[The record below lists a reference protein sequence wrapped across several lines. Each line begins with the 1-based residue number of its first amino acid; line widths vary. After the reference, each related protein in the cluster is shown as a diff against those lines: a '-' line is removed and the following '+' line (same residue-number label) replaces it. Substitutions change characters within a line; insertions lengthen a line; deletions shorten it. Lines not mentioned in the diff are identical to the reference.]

1 MSKIIGLA
9 SILLLIALFLG
20 INITAD
26 RALAGYRLDLT
37 EGSLYTVQPATK
49 RIARSPDEPIRMTFY
64 YSKDLARG
72 IPQLESFGRR
82 VTELLQTIEADS
94 NGKIDL
100 TIVNPEPFS
109 EEEDNAVADGIQ
121 PQPISQTESLYF
133 GLVATN
139 SLDGRE
145 VIPVFN
151 PRDERFLEYKIA
163 QLIAK
168 LADPDKPTLGLITS
182 LQMTG
187 GFDPRTQ
194 RPTPE
199 WTVLREMRAT
209 FDIETIPPTATEL
222 PADLDCL
229 MIVHPKGLSDALVY
243 EIDQYILAGGGAIIF
258 VDPLAEAEPMQQQQM
273 GMMVGQDRSSDLPAL
288 FDAWGLGYD
297 PAQIAGDLDLA
308 ISVRAGAQRP
318 EVVPYVIWLNV
329 GADQMTDTD
338 PVTGNLTRINIAS
351 AGVLTTT
358 DESPAALEPLIT
370 TSDQSGLVP
379 VASLQGGFVDPKT
392 ILNSFFTD
400 GESRTLA
407 ARVTGTVPTA
417 FPDGPPASTNT
428 NDTEDPD
435 EVGPAKPDTAA
446 DSADIPATHLAE
458 STDAINVI
466 VVADVDLL
474 EDGGWVRELRL
485 GNTLLGYD
493 ILADNGALAL
503 NAAEQMAGSRDLL
516 ELRGRGS
523 FDRPFT
529 LIEQMQREAEAEFL
543 AKEQTLE
550 EEIEQTRQRIT
561 DLQSARTETG
571 VAALVLTEEQQ
582 AEVDALEE
590 TLIAKRK
597 ELREVQLN
605 LRKDIEALETRLK
618 IINTAAVPVLLCVLA
633 MTMGGYNALRRR
645 ASRRKADRR

>member
-64 YSKDLARG
+64 YSRDLARG

-121 PQPISQTESLYF
+121 PQPITQTDSLYF

-194 RPTPE
+194 QPTPE

-229 MIVHPKGLSDALVY
+229 MIVHPKGLSEALVY
-243 EIDQYILAGGGAIIF
+243 GIDQYILAGGGAIIF

-273 GMMVGQDRSSDLPAL
+273 GMVMGQDRSSNLPAL

-297 PAQIAGDLDLA
+297 PTQLAGDLDLA
-308 ISVRAGAQRP
+308 IPVRTSAQRP
-318 EVVPYVIWLNV
+318 EAVPYIIWLNA
-329 GADQMTDTD
+329 GEAQLAPDD
-338 PVTGNLTRINIAS
+338 PVTGNLTSINLAS

-358 DESPAALEPLIT
+358 DESPAALEPVIT

-400 GESRTLA
+400 GESRTIA

-417 FPDGPPASTNT
+417 FPDGPPASMNAE
-428 NDTEDPD
+428 NPD
-435 EVGPAKPDTAA
+435 EVGPADPDTAA
-446 DSADIPATHLAE
+446 ASTDIPASHIAE

-466 VVADVDLL
+466 VVADVDIL

-529 LIEQMQREAEAEFL
+529 LIEQMQRDAEAEFL

-618 IINTAAVPVLLCVLA
+618 ILNTAAVPVLLCVLA

>member
-1 MSKIIGLA
+1 MSKIIGLV
-9 SILLLIALFLG
+9 SIILLIALFLG
-20 INITAD
+20 LNVTAD

-72 IPQLESFGRR
+72 IPQIESFGRR
-82 VTELLQTIEADS
+82 VTELLQSIADAS
-94 NGKIDL
+94 NGKVEL

-109 EEEDNAVADGIQ
+109 EAEDNAVADGIQ

-139 SLDGRE
+139 ALDGRE
-145 VIPVFN
+145 VFPVFN

-163 QLIAK
+163 QMIAK

-182 LQMTG
+182 LPMTR

-199 WTVLREMRAT
+199 WAVLREMRAT
-209 FDIETIPPTATEL
+209 FDIETIPPTANEL

-229 MIVHPKGLSDALVY
+229 MVVHPKGLSDALTY
-243 EIDQYILAGGGAIIF
+243 RIDQHILAGGGAIIF
-258 VDPLAEAEPMQQQQM
+258 VDPMAEAEPQQQQQM
-273 GMMVGQDRSSDLPAL
+273 GMMAQDRSSNIPAL
-288 FDAWGLGYD
+288 FDAWGLGFD
-297 PAQIAGDLDLA
+297 PAQLAGDLDLG
-308 ISVRAGAQRP
+308 ISVRAPGGRQ
-318 EVVPYVIWLNV
+318 EIVPYIIWLNV
-329 GADQMTDTD
+329 GADQMAGDD
-338 PVTGNLTRINIAS
+338 PVTGNLTRINLAS
-351 AGVLTTT
+351 AGILTHA
-358 DESPAALEPLIT
+358 DDAPSAFESLVT
-370 TSDQSGLVP
+370 TSDQSGVVP
-379 VASLQGGFVDPKT
+379 VSSVQGFADPKT
-392 ILNSFFTD
+392 LLNSFFTD
-400 GESRTLA
+400 GEQRVIA

-417 FPDGPPASTNT
+417 FPDGPPAGSRPASDDSGDNT
-428 NDTEDPD
+428 GDNTD
-435 EVGPAKPDTAA
+435 EVGPAEPEPIAGD
-446 DSADIPATHLAE
+446 HLAE
-458 STDAINVI
+458 ATDSINVI
-466 VVADVDLL
+466 VVADVDVL

-529 LIEQMQREAEAEFL
+529 LIEQMQRDAETEFL
-543 AKEQTLE
+543 AKEQTLQ
-550 EEIEQTRQRIT
+550 EEIEQTRQRIN
-561 DLQSARTETG
+561 DLQMARTDTG
-571 VAALVLTEEQQ
+571 TAALVLTPEQQ
-582 AEVDALEE
+582 AEVDSLEE
-590 TLIAKRK
+590 TLLEKRK

-618 IINTAAVPVLLCVLA
+618 ILNTAAVPVLLCVLA

>member
-37 EGSLYTVQPATK
+37 EGRLYTVQPATK

-64 YSKDLARG
+64 FSRDLARG

-82 VTELLQTIEADS
+82 VTELLGAIEAAS

-121 PQPISQTESLYF
+121 PQSITQTESLYF

-209 FDIETIPPTATEL
+209 FDIETIEPTATEL
-222 PADLDCL
+222 PEGLDCL
-229 MIVHPKGLSDALVY
+229 MIVHPKGLSDSLTYA
-243 EIDQYILAGGGAIIF
+243 IDQYILAGGGAIIF
-258 VDPLAEAEPMQQQQM
+258 VDPMAEAEPQQQQQM
-273 GMMVGQDRSSDLPAL
+273 GMMVGQDRSSNMPEL
-288 FDAWGLGYD
+288 FNAWGLGYD
-297 PAQIAGDLDLA
+297 PTQLAGDLDLA
-308 ISVRAGAQRP
+308 ISVRAGTQRP
-318 EVVPYVIWLNV
+318 EVVPYIIWLNA
-329 GADQMTDTD
+329 GADQMADSD
-338 PVTGNLTRINIAS
+338 PVTGNLTRINLAS

-358 DESPAALEPLIT
+358 DESPAALEPLLT

-379 VASLQGGFVDPKT
+379 VASVQTFPDPKA

-400 GESRTLA
+400 GERRTIA

-417 FPDGPPASTNT
+417 FPEGPPAPIE
-428 NDTEDPD
+428 TEQTA
-435 EVGPAKPDTAA
+435 EVGPADPDAKPDN
-446 DSADIPATHLAE
+446 ADIPASHLAE
-458 STDAINVI
+458 STDPINVI

-529 LIEQMQREAEAEFL
+529 LIERMQRDAETEFL
-543 AKEQTLE
+543 AKEQTLQ

-590 TLIAKRK
+590 TLIDKRK

-605 LRKDIEALETRLK
+605 LRKDIKALETRLK

-633 MTMGGYNALRRR
+633 VSMGGYNALRRR